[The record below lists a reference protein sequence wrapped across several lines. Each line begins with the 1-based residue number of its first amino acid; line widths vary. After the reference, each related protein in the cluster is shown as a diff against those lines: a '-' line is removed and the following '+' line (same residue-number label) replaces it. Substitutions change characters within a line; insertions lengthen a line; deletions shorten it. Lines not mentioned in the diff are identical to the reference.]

1 MSKATIVFF
10 IVDDDFSAVYFTTP
24 EKYSNI
30 LDKHNIVPERVK
42 YKTISIETIMLIID
56 NQKEYIVRL

>member
-10 IVDDDFSAVYFTTP
+10 IVDGDFDSVYFTTP

-30 LDKHNIVPERVK
+30 LDRNNITPDRVQF
-42 YKTISIETIMLIID
+42 KTIALESIMLIID
-56 NQKEYIVRL
+56 NQIEYTVK